1 MMFERQRSFE
11 DVAAPDFYN
20 FLKST
25 HSNRFSFEADGAKVS
40 GGLGGYEKITAIG
53 VISSWELARR
63 QSPDWDLTVERNFL
77 DHNSYRAEA
86 EFGEGSEDL
95 SNYHG
100 NFSGSEYSKTF
111 EFRHPGTGRVKGK
124 TELKLSEVQDLLS

>member
-1 MMFERQRSFE
+1 MFARQRSFE

-25 HSNRFSFEADGAKVS
+25 HSNRFSFEADGAKIS
-40 GGLGGYEKITAIG
+40 GGLGGYEQITAIEI
-53 VISSWELARR
+53 ISSWELARR
-63 QSPDWDLTVERNFL
+63 QSPDWDLTVERNIL
-77 DHNSYRAEA
+77 NKNGYRAEA

-100 NFSGSEYSKTF
+100 NFSGSEYPKTF
-111 EFRHPGTGRVKGK
+111 EFRRSGTGRVKGK

>member
-1 MMFERQRSFE
+1 M
-11 DVAAPDFYN
+11 
-20 FLKST
+20 
-25 HSNRFSFEADGAKVS
+25 
-40 GGLGGYEKITAIG
+40 AIG

-63 QSPDWDLTVERNFL
+63 QSPNWDLTIERNIL
-77 DHNSYRAEA
+77 NHNSYWAEA

-100 NFSGSEYSKTF
+100 NFSGSEYPETF
-111 EFRHPGTGRVKGK
+111 EFRHPGTGRVEGE